1 MLHSTIFRSRDPSIY
16 PFSTLS
22 PLSVDSPTAPTDP
35 APPFPFLSH
44 GEHPTLGTPAWFLHP
59 CETESIMKDVLGSA
73 EQQGEGDDENEGWRG
88 RWLES
93 WLMVVG
99 SVVDLRR

>member
-1 MLHSTIFRSRDPSIY
+1 
-16 PFSTLS
+16 
-22 PLSVDSPTAPTDP
+22 
-35 APPFPFLSH
+35 
-44 GEHPTLGTPAWFLHP
+44 
-59 CETESIMKDVLGSA
+59 MKDVLGSV
-73 EQQGEGDDENEGWRG
+73 ESSGEGDEVEEGWRG

>member
-1 MLHSTIFRSRDPSIY
+1 
-16 PFSTLS
+16 
-22 PLSVDSPTAPTDP
+22 
-35 APPFPFLSH
+35 
-44 GEHPTLGTPAWFLHP
+44 
-59 CETESIMKDVLGSA
+59 MKDVLGSV
-73 EQQGEGDDENEGWRG
+73 EIVSDVDGEEWRG